1 LNPSQPG
8 SIWTTPIA
16 VVDVETTGLSATKGD
31 RVVELA
37 IVRAAHLLDPEPVE
51 FSVLIN
57 PDMAMP
63 ATAERIHGISD
74 QMLANEPRF
83 SGVID
88 PMNALLEGAIFV
100 AHNARFDLGFLEAE
114 CARCDV
120 PPPKHGPVLDSL
132 RVARTLF
139 AFPSCGL
146 SALSERMAVDLSNHH
161 RALADAK
168 ATLQI
173 LRQMLVSADPNRQ
186 QSVTGFLEFLTQMRK
201 GGQVRKEMKQQLR
214 AAAKGKATL
223 DIDYTKI
230 NGPGA
235 LTTTRRITVDS
246 FQPPNIRAWCHLRD
260 EQRVFRL
267 DRIHRIS
274 SAEENFNSSQ

>member
-1 LNPSQPG
+1 M
-8 SIWTTPIA
+8 WTTPIA

-51 FSVLIN
+51 FSTLIN
-57 PDMAMP
+57 PGMAMP
-63 ATAERIHGISD
+63 ATAEGIHGISD

-83 SGVID
+83 SAVID
-88 PMNALLEGAIFV
+88 PMNALLDGAVFV
-100 AHNARFDLGFLEAE
+100 AHNARFDLGFLEVE
-114 CARCDV
+114 CARCQVD
-120 PPPKHGPVLDSL
+120 PPKHGPVLDSL

-146 SALSERMAVDLSNHH
+146 SALSARMAVDLSNHH

-173 LRQMLVSADPNRQ
+173 LRQMLVSVDPHRQ

-201 GGQVRKEMKQQLR
+201 GGQVRKQMKQQLR
-214 AAAKGKATL
+214 AAAKEKATL

-246 FQPPNIRAWCHLRD
+246 LQPPNIKAWCHLRD
-260 EQRVFRL
+260 EQRIFRL
-267 DRIHRIS
+267 DRIQRIS
-274 SAEENFNSSQ
+274 NHEDHFNSSQ